1 MLKSFFR
8 WIFRIKPKVIDPWEG
23 DGTNFYV
30 YNFREHLDVIAKTLS
45 LKALKGQI
53 VCTRLN
59 VGEKCA
65 ELHYCGG
72 DVIAQVR
79 AYGEVGTPYEVVVTF
94 SSLPLEEERM
104 LFILILP
111 IRVEFAVRQKIDA

>member
-1 MLKSFFR
+1 MAESFLRRFFKKEPR
-8 WIFRIKPKVIDPWEG
+8 VIDPWEG
-23 DGTNFYV
+23 SETFYV
-30 YNFREHLDVIAKTLS
+30 AKFFRKHLDVIASTLS
-45 LKALKGQI
+45 LGGQ
-53 VCTRLN
+53 VVYTRFN
-59 VGEKCA
+59 YHEKCA
-65 ELHYCGG
+65 ELHNRSGY
-72 DVIAQVR
+72 VIAQVR